1 MCVLSIFYSF
11 LSSLLNLIINFKLA
25 YYYCMI
31 RLLLVFL
38 FSSQIC
44 SVFGQQKSMYF
55 SEEIKKHIYKYNQS
69 SNKAYETGA
78 TEKGQFLFDSLVQN
92 YLIGTRIN
100 NYVLKCANG
109 KKVKLNKIKRPILLI
124 TYSSW
129 CVLNKAEIP
138 ALNKIA
144 KKYEKNFQL
153 IVLFWDTKKN
163 ITKLANRF
171 TNEIKVCYAHEEY
184 ANDEE
189 VVSNLKH
196 YLGFPTSYFMTEKL
210 ELLDIQKGTPQVAY
224 KTPFKKA
231 LDYDMAF
238 FHKRITN
245 FLLQKDMKQESL
257 VNTVD

>member
-1 MCVLSIFYSF
+1 M
-11 LSSLLNLIINFKLA
+11 
-25 YYYCMI
+25 
-31 RLLLVFL
+31 
-38 FSSQIC
+38 
-44 SVFGQQKSMYF
+44 FGQQKSIFF

-69 SNKAYETGA
+69 SNKAYENGDV
-78 TEKGQFLFDSLVQN
+78 EKGQQLFDSLVQHF
-92 YLIGTRIN
+92 LIGTRVD
-100 NYVLKCANG
+100 NYTLKCANG
-109 KKVKLNKIKRPILLI
+109 KKVKLHKVKRPILLI

-144 KKYEKNFQL
+144 SKYEKDFQL

-163 ITKLANRF
+163 IKRLANRF
-171 TNEIKVCYAHEEY
+171 NSNIKVCYANEEY

-196 YLGFPTSYFMTEKL
+196 YLGFPTSYFMNENL
-210 ELLDIQKGTPQVAY
+210 ELLDIQKGNPQVAY

-245 FLLQKDMKQESL
+245 FLIQKDIKQKESL
-257 VNTVD
+257 AADN

>member
-1 MCVLSIFYSF
+1 MR
-11 LSSLLNLIINFKLA
+11 
-25 YYYCMI
+25 

-38 FSSQIC
+38 FISFVCPI
-44 SVFGQQKSMYF
+44 FGQQKAVLF
-55 SEEIKKHIYKYNQS
+55 SEEIKKHIYKYNQH
-69 SNKAYETGA
+69 SNKAYEKGDL
-78 TEKGQFLFDSLVQN
+78 EKGQRLFDSLVQN
-92 YLIGTRIN
+92 YLVGTRID

-144 KKYEKNFQL
+144 KKYENDFQM

-163 ITKLANRF
+163 IQKLANRF
-171 TNEIKVCYAHEEY
+171 NSEIKVCYANEKY
-184 ANDEE
+184 TSDED

-196 YLGFPTSYFMTEKL
+196 YLGFPTSYFMNENL
-210 ELLDIQKGTPQVAY
+210 QIIDIQKGNPQIAF

-231 LDYDMAF
+231 LDFDMTF
-238 FHKRITN
+238 FQKRISN
-245 FLLQKDMKQESL
+245 YLLQKDSRTASFANAE
-257 VNTVD
+257 D